1 MAESTL
7 SVTFT
12 QLRRIVG
19 RRYGAGRVPSSFT
32 SDNTLDVGDFVRTG
46 LMDFYGRKEW
56 GFLQIGHLDVPLYSP
71 YTTGTVAIASGVV
84 TGTGTTFPSWAADG
98 DLVVSGISHRI
109 SVRGGNTSL
118 TLSDTSVNVTAGA
131 TYTLLQTR
139 YTLPQS
145 FDHVIGDRMQYRA
158 GDTSA
163 FGEIHNT
170 SLDRVRRGRFMDA
183 TYSDYPREFA
193 TAPKSSTGSDGQR
206 QEMFFYPVWGSSVQG
221 VALCRYRI
229 HPDMLVDTS
238 LEYPYG
244 GMVHGPTIILACMAA
259 MTMLSG
265 KHADADYQGR
275 YEAAVEISKKRDAET
290 YSPRSVGFDP
300 GIATAFGGDFEDNA
314 DVTGMPGGTHTLD
327 IT

>member
-7 SVTFT
+7 SVTYT
-12 QLRRIVG
+12 HLRRIVG
-19 RRYGAGRVPSSFT
+19 RRYGAGRVPASFT
-32 SDNTLDVGDFVRTG
+32 SDNTLDVNDFIRTG
-46 LMDFYGRKEW
+46 LMDFYGRREW
-56 GFLQIGHLDVPLYSP
+56 GFLQIGHLDIPLYTP

-98 DLVVSGISHRI
+98 DLVVSGLSHRV

-118 TLSDTSVNVTAGA
+118 TLSDTSVTVSAGA
-131 TYTLLQTR
+131 TYALLQTR

-158 GDTSA
+158 GDNT
-163 FGEIHNT
+163 FGEVKST
-170 SLDRVRRGRFMDA
+170 SIDEIRRKRFLDA
-183 TYSDYPREFA
+183 TYSDYPRYFS
-193 TAPKSSTGSDGQR
+193 TAPKSTTGADGQR
-206 QEMFFYPVWGSSVQG
+206 QEMFFYPVWGSSTQG

-244 GMVHGPTIILACMAA
+244 GMVHGPTIILACLAA
-259 MTMLSG
+259 MTTLAG
-265 KHADADYQGR
+265 VFPEADYVGH
-275 YEAAVEISKKRDAET
+275 YERALENSVRRDAET
-290 YSPRSVGFDP
+290 YSPRSVGMDR
-300 GIATAFGGDFEDNA
+300 GIATAFGGDFED
-314 DVTGMPGGTHTLD
+314 DFETSGTLEGLPDLD